1 MRSIFPLAGALL
13 LCAVPTLRAQSPA
26 ESAHDLVKDV
36 VYNELQERRQV
47 SLWQYRVEKRVASQN
62 TLEQEVET
70 RSGPVYRV
78 LARQGK
84 PLDQAGQKKETDRL
98 NNLVRNTCRAGP
110 HEAGPQAEEQ
120 RIERLIAAMPD
131 AFLYAYD
138 GTAEGNLRLSFRPNP
153 AYNPPT
159 YETRVYHALSGE
171 IWVQPQQ
178 KRLAKLDGHIVNE
191 IDFGYG
197 LLGRIEKGGSFQ
209 IGREQVAENRW
220 KTSLVGRSHLG
231 PHCLLQIHQPR
242 PARGAL
248 GFQASAIGHQREGC
262 GRYAGRIRYH
272 SVACSLTLLRP
283 RQLIACRCGPRR
295 SPPLPYIDPLTC

>member
-1 MRSIFPLAGALL
+1 MMRSILPLAGALL
-13 LCAVPTLRAQSPA
+13 LCAVSPLRAQSPT

-47 SLWQYRVEKRVASQN
+47 SLWQYRVDKRVGSLN

-70 RSGPVYRV
+70 ISGPVNRV

-84 PLDQAGQKKETDRL
+84 PLDQAGQKRETERL
-98 NNLVRNTCRAGP
+98 SNLVRNTAEQARMKQD
-110 HEAGPQAEEQ
+110 HQAEEQ
-120 RIERLIAAMPD
+120 RLERFIAAMPD
-131 AFLYAYD
+131 AFIYAYD
-138 GTAEGNLRLSFRPNP
+138 GTAEGNLRLSFQPNP

-171 IWVQPQQ
+171 IWIQPQQ

-209 IGREQVAENRW
+209 IMREQVAENRW
-220 KTSLVGRSHLG
+220 KTT
-231 PHCLLQIHQPR
+231 LLDVHI
-242 PARGAL
+242 
-248 GFQASAIGHQREGC
+248 S
-262 GRYAGRIRYH
+262 GRIVFFRSINRDQH
-272 SVACSLTLLRP
+272 VVRSAFKPVPANTSVKDAVAMLTPSSLAP
-283 RQLIACRCGPRR
+283 
-295 SPPLPYIDPLTC
+295 